1 MKIAIFVSMIGSSCA
16 FAPSATL
23 KSASFLRAQNDADE
37 MTKSVPSSEG
47 EIYFTSR

>member
-23 KSASFLRAQNDADE
+23 KGASFLGAQNDANE
-37 MTKSVPSSEG
+37 ITESVLSSEG
-47 EIYFTSR
+47 EIYFTCR